1 MATTAGRILKSQD
14 VKVEGQFQLN
24 LNNAGSGTSQH
35 KSPLSAEPQ
44 VRVAESQPEF
54 AVIEVICS
62 CGSKIY
68 IKCEY
73 ESAQTAEG

>member
-1 MATTAGRILKSQD
+1 MATATGRILKSRD

-24 LNNAGSGTSQH
+24 LKNAGISTS
-35 KSPLSAEPQ
+35 KNTTSVLTEPQ
-44 VRVAESQPEF
+44 VRIAENQQEF
-54 AVIEVICS
+54 AVIEVTCS

-73 ESAQTAEG
+73 GVAQATEG

>member
-1 MATTAGRILKSQD
+1 MAASAGKILKSQD

-24 LNNAGSGTSQH
+24 FNNVGINTSDNRN
-35 KSPLSAEPQ
+35 SISREPQ
-44 VRVAESQPEF
+44 VRISESQPGF
-54 AVIEVICS
+54 AVVEVICS

-73 ESAQTAEG
+73 ENTQAEEG